1 VLLGKLSG
9 RAPKEWASG
18 PFFDAFATNP
28 SGYTQAIRL
37 SSRGTYLDV
46 SEHHRQEQRTQ
57 EAIKVR
63 QVSEVHANFNEQE
76 RGEPGKFSLQFVLD
90 NGADEYVLR
99 PTAEDARTLMLMID
113 EAESMYFDTERRV
126 LILRDLD

>member
-1 VLLGKLSG
+1 MT
-9 RAPKEWASG
+9 E
-18 PFFDAFATNP
+18 
-28 SGYTQAIRL
+28 Q
-37 SSRGTYLDV
+37 
-46 SEHHRQEQRTQ
+46 HRQEQRTE

-63 QVSEVHANFNEQE
+63 QVTEVHGNFNEEE

-113 EAESMYFDTERRV
+113 EAESMYFDTERKV

>member
-1 VLLGKLSG
+1 MGC
-9 RAPKEWASG
+9 
-18 PFFDAFATNP
+18 
-28 SGYTQAIRL
+28 
-37 SSRGTYLDV
+37 LDV
-46 SEHHRQEQRTQ
+46 TEHHRQEQRTQ

-63 QVSEVHANFNEQE
+63 QVSEVHGNFNEEE
-76 RGEPGKFSLQFVLD
+76 RGGPGKFSLQFILD

>member
-1 VLLGKLSG
+1 M
-9 RAPKEWASG
+9 
-18 PFFDAFATNP
+18 T
-28 SGYTQAIRL
+28 
-37 SSRGTYLDV
+37 
-46 SEHHRQEQRTQ
+46 EHHRQEQRTE

-63 QVSEVHANFNEQE
+63 QVSEVHTNLNEEE

-99 PTAEDARTLMLMID
+99 LTAEDPRTLMLMID